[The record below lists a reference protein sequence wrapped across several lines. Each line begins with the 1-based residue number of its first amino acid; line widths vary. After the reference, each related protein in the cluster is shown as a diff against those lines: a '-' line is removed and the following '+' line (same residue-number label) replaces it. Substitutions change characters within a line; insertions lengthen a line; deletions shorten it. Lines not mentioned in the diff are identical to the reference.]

1 MKFYVTGTRTRI
13 VTTKIV
19 EQIEGE
25 ISILKKEVV
34 RVTGCDPV
42 MDGDSTGWY
51 EEVAEALECG
61 AQHSTPGDSVLV
73 EIDRNEQVTFEWDD
87 VEVDW

>member
-13 VTTKIV
+13 VTTTIV

-34 RVTGCDPV
+34 RVT
-42 MDGDSTGWY
+42 
-51 EEVAEALECG
+51 
-61 AQHSTPGDSVLV
+61 
-73 EIDRNEQVTFEWDD
+73 
-87 VEVDW
+87 

>member
-1 MKFYVTGTRTRI
+1 
-13 VTTKIV
+13 
-19 EQIEGE
+19 
-25 ISILKKEVV
+25 
-34 RVTGCDPV
+34 